1 MRKIILPCIAA
12 VIAAVTLTTCVNPST
27 RPGETVTA
35 EKTTRLKIRFS
46 PRVNAAEKQLLV
58 CVIVDEGS
66 TLLCITPEEF
76 ADMKAQADEQGQP
89 AIPSARKY
97 PAI

>member
-1 MRKIILPCIAA
+1 MRKIILPFIVA
-12 VIAAVTLTTCVNPST
+12 VIAAVTLATCANPGA
-27 RPGETVTA
+27 RPEEAVTV
-35 EKTTRLKIRFS
+35 EKNTRLKIRFS

-58 CVIVDEGS
+58 CVIVAESS

-76 ADMKAQADEQGQP
+76 ASMKAQADEQGQP
-89 AIPSARKY
+89 AIPQARKY